1 MIMSNSKLICY
12 TRLSPNCNKPR
23 NHKIDTITIHHM
35 AGNLTV
41 EQCGA
46 LFASPTRE
54 VSSNYGIGT
63 DGRIA
68 LYVDEANR
76 SWCSSSPA
84 NDNRAITIEVA
95 NDGGDPD
102 WHVSDKA
109 MASLI
114 NLCVDIC
121 KRNGIKKLNYT
132 GDTSGN
138 LTMHKW
144 FAATGCPGPYLGSKF
159 PYIAAEVNK
168 RLGTKTT
175 AKATA
180 TTKHLY
186 RIRKSWADSKSQ
198 IGAYSNLNNA
208 KKACK
213 AGYTVYDEMGRAVY
227 SAPAA
232 KTPILTK
239 GSKITLKGAK
249 LYVSAGGQVPVN
261 TLSGNYYLYDGKLV
275 SGRYR
280 ITTSKSNC
288 GRTPVGLYVT
298 GWVNKGEIK

>member
-1 MIMSNSKLICY
+1 
-12 TRLSPNCNKPR
+12 
-23 NHKIDTITIHHM
+23 M

-41 EQCGA
+41 EQCGE
-46 LFASPTRE
+46 LFASPARE

-76 SWCSSSPA
+76 SWCSYSPS

-95 NDGGDPD
+95 NDGGEPN

-109 MASLI
+109 MTSLI

-144 FAATGCPGPYLGSKF
+144 FTATGCPGPYLSSKF
-159 PYIAAEVNK
+159 PYIASEVNK
-168 RLGTKTT
+168 RLGTKTS

-186 RIRKSWADSKSQ
+186 RIRKSWTERKSQ
-198 IGAYSNLNNA
+198 IGAYSSLDNA

-213 AGYTVYDEMGRAVY
+213 AGYTVFDEKGKAVY
-227 SAPAA
+227 SVPTA
-232 KTPILTK
+232 KTPTLTK

-249 LYVSAGGQVPVN
+249 LYVSSGGQVPVN

-298 GWVNKGEIK
+298 GWVNKGDIK

>member
-1 MIMSNSKLICY
+1 MSNSKLICY

-35 AGNLTV
+35 AGNLTI
-41 EQCGA
+41 EQCGE
-46 LFASPTRE
+46 LFANPARE

-76 SWCSSSPA
+76 SWCSYSPS

-95 NDGGDPD
+95 NDGGEPN

-144 FAATGCPGPYLGSKF
+144 FTATGCPGPYLSSKF
-159 PYIAAEVNK
+159 PYIESEVNK
-168 RLGTKTT
+168 RLGQTTKTS
-175 AKATA
+175 AKATT

-186 RIRKSWADSKSQ
+186 RIRKSWTERKSQ
-198 IGAYSNLNNA
+198 IGAYSSFDNA

-213 AGYTVYDEMGRAVY
+213 AGYTVYDEKGKAVY
-227 SAPAA
+227 SIPAA
-232 KTPILTK
+232 KTPTLTK

-249 LYVSAGGQVPVN
+249 LYVSSGGQVPVN

-298 GWVNKGEIK
+298 GWVNKGDIK

>member
-1 MIMSNSKLICY
+1 
-12 TRLSPNCNKPR
+12 
-23 NHKIDTITIHHM
+23 M

-41 EQCGA
+41 EQCGE

-76 SWCSSSPA
+76 SWCSYSPS

-95 NDGGDPD
+95 NDGGEPN

-109 MASLI
+109 MTSLI

-132 GDTSGN
+132 GDISGN

-144 FAATGCPGPYLGSKF
+144 FTATGCPGPYLSSKF

-186 RIRKSWADSKSQ
+186 RIRKSWTDSKSQ

-213 AGYTVYDEMGRAVY
+213 AGYTVYDEKGKAVY
-227 SAPAA
+227 SVPAA
-232 KTPILTK
+232 KTPALTK

-249 LYVSAGGQVPVN
+249 LYVSSGGQVPVN

-298 GWVNKGEIK
+298 GWVNKSDIK

>member
-1 MIMSNSKLICY
+1 MSNSKLICY

-41 EQCGA
+41 EQCGE
-46 LFASPTRE
+46 LFASPARE

-76 SWCSSSPA
+76 SWCSYSPS
-84 NDNRAITIEVA
+84 NDDRAITIEVA

-109 MASLI
+109 LAALI

-132 GDTSGN
+132 GDTSKN

-144 FAATGCPGPYLGSKF
+144 FTATGCPGPYLSSKF
-159 PYIAAEVNK
+159 PYIASETNK
-168 RLGTKTT
+168 RLGQTTKTS
-175 AKATA
+175 AKATT

-186 RIRKSWADSKSQ
+186 RIRKSWTERKSQ
-198 IGAYSNLNNA
+198 IGAYSSLDNA

-213 AGYTVYDEMGRAVY
+213 AGYIVFDEKGKAVY
-227 SAPAA
+227 SVPA
-232 KTPILTK
+232 KTAPK
-239 GSKITLKGAK
+239 QGDKITLKGAK
-249 LYVSAGGQVPVN
+249 LYASSSGQVAVN
-261 TLSGNYYLYDGKLV
+261 TISGTYYLYDGKLL
-275 SGRYR
+275 SGKYR
-280 ITTSKSNC
+280 ITSSKDNC
-288 GRTPVGLYVT
+288 GKKPIGNYVT
-298 GWVNKGEIK
+298 GWISKNDVK